1 VENCWHLIPPV
12 HKTTI
17 LDRYGLSNLGSI
29 PSKPPAS
36 NSVGDIPLPISAP
49 SCVASQDSPGARFVS
64 PNTTASSTES
74 TPGSLFFTA
83 ESQSIVGASLFD
95 SEIRVARHFKNI
107 APGAHPDRIQ
117 RLVRVVRGFVEAK
130 ALPQESYEMLW
141 SFKDGIF
148 EGSEDGLERFCRLQ
162 RGRRKIMVRTTE
174 YDCATRLALLFVNH
188 DIDHL
193 SKVPKK
199 SKDPK
204 LRRGQNRK
212 TAAFQQ
218 LVAVSDTPLEVL
230 KTDWKNSRNYSHVL
244 AQAGPGSLLEMGSG
258 VNSV

>member
-1 VENCWHLIPPV
+1 MDS
-12 HKTTI
+12 T
-17 LDRYGLSNLGSI
+17 
-29 PSKPPAS
+29 PSKPPVS
-36 NSVGDIPLPISAP
+36 NSVRDTPFPTGAP
-49 SCVASQDSPGARFVS
+49 SCVTSQDSPGSRFVS
-64 PNTTASSTES
+64 PNTTTSSTKS
-74 TPGSLFFTA
+74 TPGSPIFIA
-83 ESQSIVGASLFD
+83 ESQSTVDASLLD

-130 ALPQESYEMLW
+130 ALPQQSYEMLW

-148 EGSEDGLERFCRLQ
+148 EDSEDGLGRFCRLQ
-162 RGRRKIMVRTTE
+162 RGRRKMMLRATE

-193 SKVPKK
+193 SKVPKT

-218 LVAVSDTPLEVL
+218 IVAASDTTLEVL
-230 KTDWKNSRNYSHVL
+230 KTD
-244 AQAGPGSLLEMGSG
+244 
-258 VNSV
+258 